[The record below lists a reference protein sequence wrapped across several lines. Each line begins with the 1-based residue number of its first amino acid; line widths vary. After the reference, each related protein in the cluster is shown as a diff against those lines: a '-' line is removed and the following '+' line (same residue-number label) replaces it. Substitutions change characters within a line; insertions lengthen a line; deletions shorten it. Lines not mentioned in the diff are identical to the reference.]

1 SRGHAMLEV
10 SSLHVGYGAMPVL
23 RGIDLSVMANEIVA
37 VLGSNGAGK
46 TTLNR
51 ALSGLIVP
59 TTGRIRWFG
68 TSIDGV
74 APAAIVA
81 SGLIQVREG
90 RRIFPN
96 LSIKENLVRG
106 SYRRRRAL

>member
-1 SRGHAMLEV
+1 MCSTTERSLPMGHRPPSSAYPRWWKPISVTAPRSGESRERVMLEV
-10 SSLHVGYGAMPVL
+10 SNLHVGYGAMPVL

-68 TSIDGV
+68 TSIAGV
-74 APAAIVA
+74 DPA
-81 SGLIQVREG
+81 
-90 RRIFPN
+90 
-96 LSIKENLVRG
+96 
-106 SYRRRRAL
+106 